1 MLDKINV
8 TEAEKKNR
16 ACVLTRQYRC
26 AILRLSFKD
35 KPRRKALLLFLSFD
49 AVFLRQ
55 CCWRIFRKRSF
66 GACARKTKR
75 RKEKNMKKIGKS
87 LLSLL
92 LVLVM
97 LIQLMPMQAVHAWAD
112 GATKAGKEDQQAEAM
127 SVPVGEDNS
136 KREANIKQFR
146 MSDGSWLAATYPA
159 AVHFEED
166 GKWTEIDNR
175 LEVLEAEKIFAQ
187 NDALSEVATEEI
199 LAHLWD
205 KSGLIYQN
213 TENRFGVMLPV
224 RLNEQSWFGVTDSG
238 RSLFF
243 RMAGVQESESLVEK
257 EPAEPEDPI
266 QKAIQVHYI
275 STVDYPSALP
285 GAELKY
291 EVRGQSLKETITFP
305 ELGLIPEQ
313 LSYEIWAEG
322 MTAELAEDR
331 EIVFYAEG
339 EPVFVFPSP
348 FLMDSEG
355 NSDSTLVVELE
366 DQGDGRYFL
375 RYMPNRE
382 WLESEERVWPVVLD
396 PTITNVVNTNYIRD
410 AYIRQGYPSYGGGL
424 FPFFYAGFYSG
435 ATKAVRGLIKHT
447 QIPSL
452 DSGDVIVNA
461 TLALHGLVY
470 QSNGTQIQ
478 VDAHAITGDWDSQT
492 VKWNNQP
499 AHENDVL
506 DFQIVNSTVD
516 DIYQWDVT
524 RAVQRWYNGAAS
536 EKGTLPNQ
544 GFMLISPTE
553 SDSTILKAQFKSSDS
568 SPSTNWPMLFIHYRN
583 TSGLESYWD
592 YTSASAGRAG
602 TVSANNFTG
611 NLVVSRSDVSYSG
624 NRIPADISFTY
635 NQNDCSTDIGYGKGW
650 RSSYS
655 QRIEQVNI
663 SGVTYYKWTDGDGT
677 RIYFKYD
684 SEKNEWFDENGL
696 SYKLSVENGA
706 YTITDRDENHL
717 GFDGNG
723 RLISLT
729 DKLAN
734 SLSILYTESNS
745 SNLRISRVTD
755 GAGRVYDFNYSNN
768 LLTSVVFKGA
778 GSTAIETVSYT
789 YDSGALTTVTYADG
803 KTAGYSYISNKLTEA
818 RDIQRGDGSC
828 NKLAVSYEGSPA
840 KVTSIAYYDG
850 ATMVNSVSLLY
861 GDHNT
866 IVKDNRN
873 RWCSYEFNNLGNTV
887 SVYNNQGQAL
897 YGSFATNDG
906 SSGRANQLTHSS
918 RLQDTVVNLLN
929 NRTQTGAWSETVT
942 VQSGE
947 MYSLSGVT
955 AVGTTLSMSAGTET
969 QTATSVSNTDRTEVT
984 ITIPANVTSL
994 TISGGG
1000 NAWDLQLEQM
1010 EAASRYNLLVNT
1022 DMSDST
1028 GWVGTN
1034 LGSNDSIVD
1043 VSGSRAKLN
1052 ISALKLEGSG
1062 TSSKHYTQTI
1072 SVSGSLGDDYSFGAW
1087 VKSKSVPLGN
1097 QNSPN
1102 SNQDRH
1108 CGIRVRLL
1116 NGSTEVDSKT
1126 IDANTDC
1133 QEWQFISGSVRASGA
1148 YDTVEFSFVYD
1159 YNANVSY
1166 FDGAQLFREKFAYV
1180 YHYDDEGRIDKITDL
1195 EGRETTYTYRGT
1207 TSDITSITLPGGSEY
1222 SYSYNNS
1229 GLLQSAVSDTGV
1241 TSAYTYDTYGNPT
1254 GTTITGGNE
1263 KNLTSGMTYSADGNM
1278 TASVTGNDANTVSYT
1293 NDTDRSLVMSVT
1305 DPAQSVTSN
1314 TYDTMRRPVSSQT
1327 GNSSITNSYS
1337 NDLLTGLSHT
1347 NTANTSTQYTL
1358 EYTTADLL
1366 SAVKVGSTYTLVQ
1379 NSYDSDTW
1387 NLELQSYSNGDGW
1400 AYEYSPF
1407 DDLTARWTVKDG
1419 PGTEIRYFY
1428 NSEGALARVEQYTT
1442 IVASREVTSRT
1453 LLSTERYYYDTSD
1466 RLIRVWETDASNN
1479 EHEFRWTYDSN
1490 DQVTELVETVNGHSW
1505 TYANSYN
1512 GDQQPTQSSYGNVL
1526 ESFTY
1531 DGLGRLSQ
1539 TAVGN
1544 SGNNVLTTNYAFR
1557 DLDATRTT
1565 TQVAE
1570 VRNRYGLTDESIT
1583 YTYDSRG
1590 NISSVTFPLPPPAP
1604 FLPLDPILWP
1614 TPTPSAGL
1622 TSTEEQ
1628 TESDTFTIYYEYD
1641 ALNELTW
1648 EKSELE
1654 EKAWK
1659 YTYDLGGNILS
1670 KTEYSY
1676 QNGVVGSTP
1685 LSTVNYTYGDANW
1698 PDLLTAY
1705 NGSPISYDGMGNPLS
1720 YRGWSFTWQGGRQL
1734 AAAEKG
1740 TTSLNFVYNESGL
1753 RTQKAV
1759 GSEVHRYVYRDS
1771 TLVAEITDDYE
1782 LYFHHDAR
1790 GEIVGFT
1797 YVSGNTEAEYFYR
1810 KNLQG
1815 DVIGILDA
1823 SGNSVAEYAY
1833 DAWGQILEASGSMA
1847 EINPIRYRGYYFD
1860 RETGLYY
1867 LHSRYYDPE
1876 VGRFIN
1882 ADDAGTL
1889 GANGEILS
1897 YNLFAYCLNNPVNRT
1912 DDGGNLS
1919 WLGKIAVGLAVIAV
1933 VAVVSVA
1940 TAGTGTVL
1948 ACAAAGA
1955 LEGAITGAATGAV
1968 TGAAI
1973 GAVSHRITTGSWE
1986 GAGRAALEGAADG
1999 FMTGAI
2005 SGAVTGA
2012 LTSPYCF
2019 VAGTLVQTVDGP
2031 KPIEEIQPGDWV
2043 WAWDEET
2050 GEVALRP
2057 VMETYVNETDELVH
2071 VFVSGEEIITT
2082 PGHPFYSPV
2091 KGWTD
2096 AVHLRAGDILVLVN
2110 GEYVVVEKIQHELL
2124 ESPIH
2129 VYNFNVAGFHT
2140 YYVTNAGL
2148 LVHNGC
2154 QGNATKSNYRAR
2166 AKEYYNTDAIGKE
2179 AHHVFPQKFE
2189 PQFSK
2194 AGINIHDPRNIVFLD
2209 KAVHQS
2215 GSYAYNKAWQAFFSD
2230 NPGASYKAIKIA
2242 GQFFMEMF
2250 S

>member
-1 MLDKINV
+1 
-8 TEAEKKNR
+8 
-16 ACVLTRQYRC
+16 
-26 AILRLSFKD
+26 
-35 KPRRKALLLFLSFD
+35 
-49 AVFLRQ
+49 
-55 CCWRIFRKRSF
+55 
-66 GACARKTKR
+66 
-75 RKEKNMKKIGKS
+75 MKKIGKS

-175 LEVLEAEKIFAQ
+175 LEVLEAEKLFAQ
-187 NDALSEVATEEI
+187 NEALSEVATEEV

-205 KSGLIYQN
+205 KSELLYQN

-224 RLNEQSWFGVTDSG
+224 HLNEQSWFGVTDSG

-243 RMAGVQESESLVEK
+243 RMEGMQESESLVEK

-313 LSYEIWAEG
+313 LSYEIWAKG

-470 QSNGTQIQ
+470 QSNGTQVQ

-553 SDSTILKAQFKSSDS
+553 SSWNVLMAQFKSSDS

-684 SEKNEWFDENGL
+684 SEKNEWVDENGL

-706 YTITDRDENHL
+706 YTITDRDENRL

-768 LLTSVVFKGA
+768 LLTSVVFRGA
-778 GSTAIETVSYT
+778 GSTAIETVSYS

-803 KTAGYSYISNKLTEA
+803 KTAGYSYVSNKLTEA

-828 NKLAVSYEGSPA
+828 NKLAISYDGNPA
-840 KVTSIAYYDG
+840 KVTAIAYYDG
-850 ATMVNSVSLLY
+850 STMVNNVSMLY

-866 IVKDNRN
+866 IVTDNRN
-873 RWCSYEFNNLGNTV
+873 RWCAYEFNNLGNTV

-897 YGSFATNDG
+897 YGTFATNDG
-906 SSGRANQLTHSS
+906 ANGRANQLIHSS

-929 NRTQTGAWSETVT
+929 NRTETGAWSETVV
-942 VQSGE
+942 VQSGT

-955 AVGTTLSMSAGTET
+955 AVGAILSMSAGAVT
-969 QTATSVSNTDRTEVT
+969 QTASSVSNTERTEVT
-984 ITIPANVTSL
+984 ITIPSGVTSL
-994 TISGGG
+994 TISGSG
-1000 NAWDLQLEQM
+1000 NASDLQLEQT
-1010 EAASRYNLLVNT
+1010 EAASRYNLLVNA

-1072 SVSGSLGDDYSFGAW
+1072 SVNGSLGDDYSFGAW
-1087 VKSKSVPLGN
+1087 VKSESVPLGN

-1159 YNANVSY
+1159 YNANVSC

-1195 EGRETTYTYRGT
+1195 EGRETTYTYRGN
-1207 TSDITSITLPGGSEY
+1207 TSDITSITLPGGAEY
-1222 SYSYNNS
+1222 SYTYSES
-1229 GLLQSAVSDTGV
+1229 GLLQSAVSDTEV
-1241 TSAYTYDTYGNPT
+1241 TSSYSYDSYGNPT
-1254 GTTITGGNE
+1254 GTTISGSGE
-1263 KNLTSGMTYSADGNM
+1263 KSLTSAMSYTADGNM
-1278 TASVTGNDANTVSYT
+1278 TASVTGNDGQTVTYT
-1293 NDTDRSLVMSVT
+1293 NDTDRSLVTSVT
-1305 DPAQSVTSN
+1305 DPAGTVTSN
-1314 TYDTMRRPVSSQT
+1314 TYDAMRRPVSSQT
-1327 GNSSITNSYS
+1327 GSSAITNSYS
-1337 NDLLTGLSHT
+1337 DDLLAGLSHT
-1347 NTANTSTQYTL
+1347 NTASTSTDYTL
-1358 EYTTADLL
+1358 EYGTAELL
-1366 SAVKVGSTYTLVQ
+1366 SSVKVGSAYTLVQ
-1379 NSYDSDTW
+1379 NSYDTNTW
-1387 NLELQSYSNGDGW
+1387 NLELQSYGNGDGW
-1400 AYEYSPF
+1400 AYSYSEF

-1419 PGTEIRYFY
+1419 PGTEFRYFY
-1428 NSEGALARVEQYTT
+1428 NSEGALARVEQYSTT
-1442 IVASREVTSRT
+1442 VANGEVTSRT
-1453 LLSTERYYYDTSD
+1453 LLNTERYYYDSTD
-1466 RLIRVWETDASNN
+1466 RLIRVWETDAANN
-1479 EHEFRWTYDSN
+1479 QHEFRWTYDSN
-1490 DQVTELVETVNGHSW
+1490 DQITELVETVNGQSF

-1512 GDQQPTQSSYGNVL
+1512 GDKQPTQSSYGSVL

-1539 TAVGN
+1539 SAVSSSN
-1544 SGNNVLTTNYAFR
+1544 SSVLTTDYTYR

-1565 TQVAE
+1565 TQVSALQ
-1570 VRNRYGLTDESIT
+1570 NSYGNQSESFA
-1583 YTYDSRG
+1583 YTYDVKG
-1590 NISSVTFPLPPPAP
+1590 NILSISDGTHT
-1604 FLPLDPILWP
+1604 IL
-1614 TPTPSAGL
+1614 
-1622 TSTEEQ
+1622 
-1628 TESDTFTIYYEYD
+1628 YEYD

-1648 EKSELE
+1648 EKNELE
-1654 EKAWK
+1654 EKAWH
-1659 YTYDLGGNILS
+1659 YSYDLGGNILS

-1676 QNGVVGSTP
+1676 QNGTVGGTA
-1685 LSTVNYTYGDANW
+1685 LSTVSYTYGDADW

-1705 NGSPISYDGMGNPLS
+1705 NGSPITHDGIGNPLS
-1720 YRGWSFTWQGGRQL
+1720 YRGWLFTWQGGRQL
-1734 AAAEKG
+1734 AAASDG

-1753 RTQKAV
+1753 RTEKNV
-1759 GSEVHRYVYRDS
+1759 GNESHRYVYRGS
-1771 TLVAEITDDYE
+1771 TLIAEITDDYA

-1797 YVSGNTEAEYFYR
+1797 YASGSTQAEYFYR

-1833 DAWGQILEASGSMA
+1833 DSWGQILEASGSMA

-1860 RETGLYY
+1860 RETGFYY
-1867 LHSRYYDPE
+1867 LQSRYYDPAI
-1876 VGRFIN
+1876 GRFIN

-1919 WLGKIAVGLAVIAV
+1919 WLGKIAIGVAVIAV
-1933 VAVVSVA
+1933 VAVVAVA

-2005 SGAVTGA
+2005 SGAITGA
-2012 LTSPYCF
+2012 ITSPYCF
-2019 VAGTLVQTVDGP
+2019 VAGTLVETGEGS

-2043 WAWDEET
+2043 WAWDEQT

-2071 VFVSGEEIITT
+2071 VFVNGEEITTT

-2110 GEYVVVEKIQHELL
+2110 GEYVVVEKVQHELL
-2124 ESPIH
+2124 EAPIH

-2140 YYVTNAGL
+2140 YYVTGSGV
-2148 LVHNGC
+2148 LVHNSC
-2154 QGNATKSNYRAR
+2154 AQN
-2166 AKEYYNTDAIGKE
+2166 
-2179 AHHVFPQKFE
+2179 
-2189 PQFSK
+2189 
-2194 AGINIHDPRNIVFLD
+2194 
-2209 KAVHQS
+2209 
-2215 GSYAYNKAWQAFFSD
+2215 GSYEIFTNDNRVYVGKGPKTRMMQSIRRLEKNGYEVVREKCIWEAAPNSDIAFVNEYMKMAEHGFDFGGKMINKIMS
-2230 NPGASYKAIKIA
+2230 PGFKL
-2242 GQFFMEMF
+2242 FNMWL
-2250 S
+2250 